1 MHSEAWELAHDA
13 ARRAG
18 VEVRILTE
26 LSDGDRVNHVIR
38 STWGEHS
45 TMPPELLRAFQAG
58 GDAPIGAV
66 VEERVVGF
74 ALGFLGPEGN
84 SVHLHSHML
93 AVLPD
98 ARRSGVG
105 YALKL
110 AQRAWALDAGVSL
123 ARWTF
128 DPLQARNARFNLVK
142 LGAQADRF
150 HRHFYGEMEDD
161 LNRGDRSD
169 RLEARWDLTREP
181 GPATTVSHRP
191 RPVLSRE
198 QNGALAPPGRIE
210 PPSGQPAAVVEIPE
224 DYAALRERDADL
236 AVRWRSAV
244 GDAIEAC
251 LAAGMVAT
259 GFLPECGYLFTK
271 PAG

>member
-1 MHSEAWELAHDA
+1 M
-13 ARRAG
+13 
-18 VEVRILTE
+18 E
-26 LSDGDRVNHVIR
+26 LSDGDRVNRVIR

-66 VEERVVGF
+66 AEERVVGF

-181 GPATTVSHRP
+181 GMTTIVSHRP

-198 QNGALAPPGRIE
+198 PGMTTIVSHRPRPRPVLSREQKGALAPPGRID
-210 PPSGQPAAVVEIPE
+210 PPSGQPAAV
-224 DYAALRERDADL
+224 
-236 AVRWRSAV
+236 
-244 GDAIEAC
+244 
-251 LAAGMVAT
+251 
-259 GFLPECGYLFTK
+259 
-271 PAG
+271 